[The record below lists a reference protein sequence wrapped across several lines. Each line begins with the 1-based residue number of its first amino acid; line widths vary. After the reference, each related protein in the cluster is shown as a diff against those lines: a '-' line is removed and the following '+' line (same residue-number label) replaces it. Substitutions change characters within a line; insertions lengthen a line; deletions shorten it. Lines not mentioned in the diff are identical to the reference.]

1 MIVRRRL
8 PRFAASGR
16 LASRLLR
23 SAACCVAAL
32 ALAGVSHGQTTLSQ
46 WRFNPPTTVGTFG
59 VPVVGT
65 GTYAGVNVTS
75 ALLTSTSGPTG
86 SLTDTFASGTAN
98 WGVSASNFPTVSA
111 GSGTAGIGVLGVS
124 TVGAPQ
130 VQIGAA
136 VKVGRNASKFWQLA
150 VTTDGTSFSPVSG
163 GVGAITA
170 IGSGSQAPGSVTLDN
185 AGLLTFV
192 SATNAYTNSD
202 PSGYASFA
210 YTLPTGQGYENIS
223 TFGFRLLSVWNP
235 SGSSYVASSPTG
247 TYAGSGVGAG
257 ILVDMVTVTGV
268 PEPASCALVASA
280 AIAGMVVFRRRAGRR
295 DM

>member
-1 MIVRRRL
+1 MNVRRHL
-8 PRFAASGR
+8 PRSVALGHGLSRSVRFVTCCFAA
-16 LASRLLR
+16 
-23 SAACCVAAL
+23 V

-65 GTYAGVNVTS
+65 GTYAGVNVTT
-75 ALLTSTSGPTG
+75 ALLSSTSGPTG
-86 SLTDTFASGTAN
+86 SLTDTFASGTSN
-98 WGVSASNFPTVSA
+98 WGVTASNFPTVSA

-124 TVGAPQ
+124 TAGAAQ
-130 VQIGAA
+130 VQIGASI
-136 VKVGRNASKFWQLA
+136 KVGRNASKFWQLA
-150 VTTDGTSFSPVSG
+150 VTTDGTAFSPVSG

-170 IGSGSQAPGSVTLDN
+170 IGTGSQAPSSVALDN

-192 SATNAYTNSD
+192 SATNAYTNGD
-202 PSGYASFA
+202 PSGYASFT

-223 TFGFRLLSVWNP
+223 TFGFRLLSIWNP
-235 SGSSYVASSPTG
+235 SGSSYVAASPTG

-257 ILVDMVTVTGV
+257 ILVDMVTVAGV

-295 DM
+295 DA